1 MCSLYQG
8 TLLCLEL
15 TLLLEKEALKN
26 SVIIAEGFRTQLL
39 EINNIYIVLQ
49 KLGIKKP
56 GLFRYSWANDLLFVY
71 TGAFATILNIW
82 RTLVLN
88 KLINNFTPS
97 AKLVIQ
103 KKLLCL
109 TIT

>member
-1 MCSLYQG
+1 
-8 TLLCLEL
+8 LEL

-56 GLFRYSWANDLLFVY
+56 GLFRYS
-71 TGAFATILNIW
+71 
-82 RTLVLN
+82 
-88 KLINNFTPS
+88 
-97 AKLVIQ
+97 
-103 KKLLCL
+103 
-109 TIT
+109 

>member
-1 MCSLYQG
+1 
-8 TLLCLEL
+8 
-15 TLLLEKEALKN
+15 
-26 SVIIAEGFRTQLL
+26 
-39 EINNIYIVLQ
+39 
-49 KLGIKKP
+49 
-56 GLFRYSWANDLLFVY
+56 LLFVY

-103 KKLLCL
+103 KKHLCL